1 MIQVGNPFGAFFDRS
16 LAQMSELRGAIE
28 KTQSQIATGQRIERG
43 SDDPAAAA
51 RLRALARSERLSAVE
66 EDNADKLARDL
77 DEAGDEVLGVSNLLA
92 RARELAIQAAS
103 DSLGERGREAIAAE
117 LGQLND
123 ELFNR
128 ANATTLTGE
137 PLFAG
142 TAAGPA
148 FVRDAL
154 GNVSYNG
161 NGDSAS
167 VPIAPGTE
175 IERGLPG
182 SAIFEFT
189 LGGVPTSAFAVL
201 GDLAAALAG
210 GSPDPSAAAQA
221 AIEGL
226 DEAIDST
233 TRSQTILGTRL
244 AWVETIQQSQ
254 AERRITIAEQRSQ
267 IGETDIGDAIV
278 RLQQTLTA
286 LEASQASF
294 SRVSAL
300 TLFDVI

>member
-1 MIQVGNPFGAFFDRS
+1 MIQIGNPFGAFYERS
-16 LAQMSELRGAIE
+16 LAHMSALRGSAE
-28 KTQSQIATGQRIERG
+28 KIQGQIATGQRLERG

-51 RLRALARSERLSAVE
+51 RLRALARIERLSEVE

-92 RARELAIQAAS
+92 RARELAIQGAS
-103 DSLGERGREAIAAE
+103 DTLGTRGREAIAAE
-117 LGQLND
+117 LIQLND

-128 ANATTLTGE
+128 ANARTLTGE

-148 FVRDAL
+148 YVRDAG

-161 NGDSAS
+161 NTVSPS

-182 SAIFEFT
+182 PAIFEFVH
-189 LGGVPTSAFAVL
+189 GGTPSSAFAVL
-201 GDLAAALAG
+201 ADLAAALNG
-210 GSPDPSAAAQA
+210 GSANPAAAAQA

-226 DEAIDST
+226 DAAIDNT

-254 AERRITIAEQRSQ
+254 DQRRITLAEQRSQ
-267 IGETDIGDAIV
+267 IGETDLGDAIV

-294 SRVSAL
+294 SRVSSL

>member
-1 MIQVGNPFGAFFDRS
+1 MIQVGNPFGVFYDRS
-16 LAQMSELRGAIE
+16 LAQMSELRGSIE
-28 KTQSQIATGQRIERG
+28 KTQSQIATGQRLERG

-51 RLRALARSERLSAVE
+51 RLRALARTERLSEVE

-77 DEAGDEVLGVSNLLA
+77 DEAGDEVRGVSNILI

-103 DSLGERGREAIAAE
+103 DTLGERGREAIAAE
-117 LGQLND
+117 LTQLND

-128 ANATTLTGE
+128 ANARTLTGE

-148 FVRDAL
+148 FTRDAS
-154 GNVSYNG
+154 GNVIYNG
-161 NGDSAS
+161 NGDSS
-167 VPIAPGTE
+167 PVPIAPGTE

-182 SAIFEFT
+182 PEIFEFT
-189 LGGVPTSAFAVL
+189 LGGSPSSAFAAL
-201 GDLAAALAG
+201 GDLADALNGGAANPA
-210 GSPDPSAAAQA
+210 AAAQA

-226 DEAIDST
+226 DAALDNT

-244 AWVETIQQSQ
+244 AWVETIQISQ
-254 AERRITIAEQRSQ
+254 EERAITIADQRSQ

-294 SRVSAL
+294 SRVSSL
-300 TLFDVI
+300 TLFDAI

>member
-1 MIQVGNPFGAFFDRS
+1 MIPIGNPFGAFYERS
-16 LAQMSELRGAIE
+16 LVQMNALRGSAE
-28 KTQSQIATGQRIERG
+28 KIQNQIATGQRIERG
-43 SDDPAAAA
+43 SEDPAAAA
-51 RLRALARSERLSAVE
+51 RLRALARIERLSEVE

-103 DSLGERGREAIAAE
+103 DTLGTRGREAIAAE
-117 LGQLND
+117 LAQLEE

-128 ANATTLTGE
+128 ANARTLTGE

-148 FVRDAL
+148 YIRQAD
-154 GNVSYNG
+154 GTVSYNG
-161 NGDSAS
+161 NADSAS

-182 SAIFEFT
+182 PAIFEFT
-189 LGGVPTSAFAVL
+189 LGGTPSSAFAVL
-201 GDLAAALAG
+201 GNLAAALNG
-210 GSPDPSAAAQA
+210 GSPDPAAAAQA

-226 DEAIDST
+226 DEAIDNT

-254 AERRITIAEQRSQ
+254 AERRITLAEQRSQ

-300 TLFDVI
+300 TLFDAI

>member
-1 MIQVGNPFGAFFDRS
+1 VIQVGNPFGAFFDRS
-16 LAQMSELRGAIE
+16 LAQMSELRGALE
-28 KTQSQIATGQRIERG
+28 KAQGQIATGQRLERG

-51 RLRALARSERLSAVE
+51 RLRALERTERLREVE

-103 DSLGERGREAIAAE
+103 DTLGTRGREAIAAE
-117 LGQLND
+117 LVQLNE
-123 ELFNR
+123 ELFDR
-128 ANATTLTGE
+128 ANARTLTGE

-148 FVRDAL
+148 YVRDAS
-154 GNVSYNG
+154 GTVSYNG
-161 NGDSAS
+161 NGDTAS

-182 SAIFEFT
+182 PAIFEFT
-189 LGGVPTSAFAVL
+189 LGGAPSSAFAVL
-201 GDLAAALAG
+201 SDLAAALGG
-210 GSPDPSAAAQA
+210 GSPDPAAAAQL

-226 DEAIDST
+226 DEAIDNT
-233 TRSQTILGTRL
+233 TRGQTILGTRL

-254 AERRITIAEQRSQ
+254 EDRRITLAEQRSQ
-267 IGETDIGDAIV
+267 IGETDIGEAVV

-294 SRVSAL
+294 SRVSSL
-300 TLFDVI
+300 TLFNAI

>member
-16 LAQMSELRGAIE
+16 LAQMSELRGALE
-28 KTQSQIATGQRIERG
+28 KAQGQIATGQRLERG

-51 RLRALARSERLSAVE
+51 RLRALERTERLREVE

-103 DSLGERGREAIAAE
+103 DTLGTRGREAIAAE
-117 LGQLND
+117 LVQLNE
-123 ELFNR
+123 ELFDR
-128 ANATTLTGE
+128 ANARTLTGE

-148 FVRDAL
+148 YVRDAS
-154 GNVSYNG
+154 GTVSYNG
-161 NGDSAS
+161 NGDTAS

-182 SAIFEFT
+182 PAIFEFT
-189 LGGVPTSAFAVL
+189 LGGAPSSAFAVL
-201 GDLAAALAG
+201 SDLAAALGG
-210 GSPDPSAAAQA
+210 GSPDPAAAAQL

-226 DEAIDST
+226 DEAIDNT
-233 TRSQTILGTRL
+233 TRGQTILGTRL

-254 AERRITIAEQRSQ
+254 EDRRITLAEQRSQ
-267 IGETDIGDAIV
+267 IGETDIGEAVV

-294 SRVSAL
+294 SRVSSL
-300 TLFDVI
+300 TLFNAI